1 MKNID
6 LIFSTQ
12 NNQLLKTSMKTNVAT
27 EDTDKVFCYLSNVLH
42 SALFMKLLRVI
53 SKNNHNKKKKNL
65 VSSKTTLKE
74 QFKKIF

>member
-1 MKNID
+1 
-6 LIFSTQ
+6 
-12 NNQLLKTSMKTNVAT
+12 MKTNVAT

-74 QFKKIF
+74 QFKKIFQMNKIYEQNKTKWTGLMHF